1 MGSFLAEWYLWIKSL
16 HIVAVI
22 AWMAG
27 LFYLPRLFV
36 YHSEQVLVG
45 SATDAMFQTMER
57 RLMRAIMMP
66 AMAMTWGAGLAL
78 LLTPGIVDWGLAWP
92 WVKAVAV
99 GAMSGFHFW
108 LAARGRDFARGS
120 NRLTGRSWRMMNEVP
135 TVLLLLI
142 VVSVVV
148 KF

>member
-1 MGSFLAEWYLWIKSL
+1 MGSFLAEWVLWIKAL

-36 YHSEQVLVG
+36 YHSEQVPGG

-57 RLMRAIMMP
+57 RLMRAIMVP
-66 AMAMTWGAGLAL
+66 AMAVTWAAGLAL
-78 LLTPGIVDWGLAWP
+78 VLTPGIVDRGQAWP
-92 WVKAVAV
+92 WVKAAAV
-99 GAMSGFHFW
+99 GAMSLFHFW
-108 LAARGRDFARGS
+108 LAARGRDFARGG

-135 TVLLLLI
+135 TVLLLVI
-142 VVSVVV
+142 VVAVVV